1 MTTAALDDFLVQYA
15 PGPRIALSP
24 ALASARSAL
33 ARVTETFLPIPD
45 AALPAVWSR
54 WGAEGEIRYGFYRV
68 LELFESAQVDAA
80 AAVREASARAGMGR
94 AESGDLCALTTAA
107 RWDLQGR
114 LAVLDDA
121 ALDTDPGG
129 GEWTLRQTLGH
140 TVGGQRGYGW
150 YTAYWLAQRTRDA
163 DALPPRVPDDVASRL
178 PDDDVEGR
186 GSLAEIRERFDT
198 VVDASSEVLGRLD
211 ADELSFGGR
220 WMGNA
225 VTVGFRIARW
235 SSHIREHT
243 VQVDKTLAMIGWQPR
258 ETDRLI
264 GLIHS
269 AYGRLEA
276 VVYAVPAEVLES
288 ADEAGRSP
296 LTVLEDALASAEDAA
311 GEAAATAAQGTAS

>member
-33 ARVTETFLPIPD
+33 DRVTQTLLPIPD
-45 AALPAVWSR
+45 ASLPAVWSR
-54 WGAEGEIRYGFYRV
+54 WGDEGEIRYGFYRV
-68 LELFESAQVDAA
+68 LELFETAQVDAA
-80 AAVREASARAGMGR
+80 AAVRDATTRVGTGR
-94 AESGDLCALTTAA
+94 APSGDLCALTTAA

-114 LAVLDDA
+114 LAALDDA

-140 TVGGQRGYGW
+140 VVGGQRGYGW
-150 YTAYWLAQRTRDA
+150 YTAYWLAQRARDA
-163 DALPPRVPDDVASRL
+163 SALPLRVPDDVASQL

-186 GSLAEIRERFDT
+186 GSLADIRERFDT

-211 ADELSFGGR
+211 ADELAFGGR
-220 WMGNA
+220 WMGNP
-225 VTVGFRIARW
+225 VTIAFRIARW

-243 VQVDKTLAMIGWQPR
+243 VQVDKTLAMIGWEPR

-288 ADEAGRSP
+288 ADETGRSP
-296 LTVLEDALASAEDAA
+296 LTVLEDALASAEDAS
-311 GEAAATAAQGTAS
+311 GEAAATAAQGAAS